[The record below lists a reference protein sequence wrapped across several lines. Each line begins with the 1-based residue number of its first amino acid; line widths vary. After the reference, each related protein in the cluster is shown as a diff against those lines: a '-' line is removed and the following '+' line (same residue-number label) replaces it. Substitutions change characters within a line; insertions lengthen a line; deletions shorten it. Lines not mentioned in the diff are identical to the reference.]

1 MNAVSDAP
9 CVHVPAC
16 LRVCALVRACV
27 GGWLGGRLRGW
38 VVGGWVWRARSACLL
53 LLVHARVG
61 WLACWLLV
69 FVCFFI
75 RLRQDVCV
83 CVLLTRHTPCVDV
96 WCVYVHVVRCCDN
109 TADALTTT
117 TTIGKEVE
125 DSCVGSLI
133 EPCHQSKGLS
143 LQTVSKKDC
152 MAAAVSGGSACQISS
167 DSCFKTFYNLCQTA
181 R

>member
-83 CVLLTRHTPCVDV
+83 CFADSSHTMCGCVVCVCTCGPLLRQHCRRADDDDD
-96 WCVYVHVVRCCDN
+96 HRQGGGGLVRGL
-109 TADALTTT
+109 ADRAVPS
-117 TTIGKEVE
+117 VE
-125 DSCVGSLI
+125 
-133 EPCHQSKGLS
+133 GLS

>member
-1 MNAVSDAP
+1 M
-9 CVHVPAC
+9 
-16 LRVCALVRACV
+16 
-27 GGWLGGRLRGW
+27 
-38 VVGGWVWRARSACLL
+38 
-53 LLVHARVG
+53 
-61 WLACWLLV
+61 
-69 FVCFFI
+69 
-75 RLRQDVCV
+75 
-83 CVLLTRHTPCVDV
+83 
-96 WCVYVHVVRCCDN
+96 YVHVVRCCDN

-133 EPCHQSKGLS
+133 EPCLQSKGLS

-152 MAAAVSGGSACQISS
+152 IAAAVSGGSVCQISS